1 MQTVNFLFPTKLYF
15 GKGSLNRLAEVE
27 LPGKK
32 ALIVT
37 SAGGSMRRN
46 GYVDRLI
53 AILDQVHVSYVMF
66 EKILP
71 NPHLEH
77 VMEAAEVVKAEGCDF
92 IIALGGGSTIDSS
105 KATAIACTNPGNYWD
120 YVDGGS
126 GGGKPIA
133 NKPMPL
139 VAITT
144 TAGTGTEAD
153 PWLVI
158 TNEKTGEK
166 IGNGYADGID
176 TFPTISIVDPDLMM
190 TVPPRLTAYQ
200 GFDALFHS
208 TEGFINQKATDVS
221 NMYALKAIELIAKYL
236 PISVKDGSN
245 EEAREKM
252 ALANTLAGY
261 VEWLSGCTSEHSM
274 EHALSGVKPAIT
286 HGEGLIMLCKEY
298 YTFYKDFCKDKYIQM
313 AKAMGRENATGP
325 QEFIDALMELAEVC
339 GVAEPKMSDYG
350 IKEDDLPMIAHHAWY
365 TMGGLFQVDPFV
377 HTEAD
382 TLGILQRSYK

>member
-1 MQTVNFLFPTKLYF
+1 MQSIQFVFPTKLYF
-15 GKGSLNRLAEVE
+15 GKGALNRLAEVD
-27 LPGKK
+27 LPGTK

-46 GYVDRLI
+46 GYVDRLT
-53 AILDQVHVSYVMF
+53 ALMERRSVPYVLY

-77 VMEAAEVVKAEGCDF
+77 VMEAAELAKAEKCDF
-92 IIALGGGSTIDSS
+92 ILALGGGSTIDSS
-105 KATAIACTNPGNYWD
+105 KAIAIACTNPGNYWD
-120 YVDGGS
+120 YVEGGS
-126 GGGKPIA
+126 GGGKPIV
-133 NKPMPL
+133 NRMLPL

-158 TNEKTGEK
+158 SNEATGEK
-166 IGNGYADGID
+166 IGNGYASGLD
-176 TFPTISIVDPDLMM
+176 TFPTISIVDPELMM

-200 GFDALFHS
+200 GFDALFHA
-208 TEGFINQKATDVS
+208 TEGYINRKATDVS
-221 NMYALKAIELIAKYL
+221 RMYSLKAIELIAKYL
-236 PISVKDGSN
+236 PIAVNEGGN

-252 ALANTLAGY
+252 ALANTLAGF

-298 YTFYKDFCKDKYIQM
+298 YTFYQAACGEEYLQM
-313 AKAMGRENATGP
+313 AKAMGRRNATDP
-325 QEFIDALMELAEVC
+325 REFIDALMELTEAC
-339 GVAEPKMSDYG
+339 GVANPKMSDYG
-350 IKEDDLPMIAHHAWY
+350 IQEEELPMIAHHAWY
-365 TMGGLFQVDPFV
+365 TMGGLFQVDPFLQ
-377 HTEAD
+377 TEAD
-382 TLGILQRSYK
+382 TLGILQRSYR